1 MASPRRDRST
11 GTIAVAEEA
20 YTRMWARG
28 LDGAKRMKKL
38 IVFSTFCCLQGV
50 ELRVDLTPAG
60 MKGSPNA

>member
-1 MASPRRDRST
+1 
-11 GTIAVAEEA
+11 
-20 YTRMWARG
+20 MWARG

-50 ELRVDLTPAG
+50 ELRVDVTPAG